1 MSPMGEMKRGVL
13 VLADISGY
21 THFTRMHHTS
31 LLHAEEIISELLE
44 AVIHAAEFPLQV
56 SQLEGDAVLLFAEVP
71 EGREAEASRD
81 VSRQVQHFFTAF
93 NLRERALI
101 ACDAGCVCDACNQI
115 GQLRL
120 KAVLHFG

>member
-1 MSPMGEMKRGVL
+1 MELKRGVL

-21 THFTRMHHTS
+21 TRFTRMHFTS
-31 LLHAEEIISELLE
+31 LLHAEEIVSELLE
-44 AVIHAAEFPLQV
+44 AVIHATDFPLQV
-56 SQLEGDAVLLFAEVP
+56 SQLEGDAVLLFAEVQ
-71 EGREAEASRD
+71 EGRESAAALD
-81 VSRQVQHFFTAF
+81 VTRQIKNLFEAF

-120 KAVLHFG
+120 KAV